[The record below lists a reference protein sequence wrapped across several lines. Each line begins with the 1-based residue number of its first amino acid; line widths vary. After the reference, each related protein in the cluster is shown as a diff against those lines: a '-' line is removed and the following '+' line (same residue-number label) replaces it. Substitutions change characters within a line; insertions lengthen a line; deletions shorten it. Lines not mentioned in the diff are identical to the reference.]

1 MATYEKVSKLQQLKD
16 TLKDMTWEERLEHL
30 WEYYKWYAIGFVA
43 VVAIIVSVICS
54 WVENSKEVLY
64 SGVTV
69 NMAITE
75 EGAAYLQDELF
86 QKLRGEDETQRVDLT
101 QHSLANLEEAKDASY
116 ALSNAM
122 KLASMITAGEVD
134 YVILDAYSLSYY
146 SSNDSFNSLE
156 ALFTPEFLAQFEGK
170 IVTFKSDDNNQEY
183 PVAIDISDM
192 PFVKKNIASVDKVYI
207 AFPGNTGRNAR
218 NVEFLEYL
226 MNWGG

>member
-1 MATYEKVSKLQQLKD
+1 MATYEKVNKWDELKK
-16 TLKDMTWEERLEHL
+16 TLKNLTWQERIEHL

-43 VVAIIVSVICS
+43 AVAVIVSLICS

-69 NMAITE
+69 NMSITE
-75 EGAAYLQDELF
+75 EGVAYLQDDLF
-86 QKLRGEDETQRVDLT
+86 QKLGGMEKTQRVDLM
-101 QHSLANLEEAKDASY
+101 QHSLANLEEAKDTSY

-122 KLASMITAGEVD
+122 KLASMITAREVD

-146 SSNDSFNSLE
+146 SGNDSFSSLE
-156 ALFTPEFLAQFEGK
+156 ELFTQEFLAQFEGK
-170 IVTFKSDDNNQEY
+170 IVTYKSDDNNQEY

-192 PFVKKNIASVDKVYI
+192 PFVKKNMASVDKVYI

-218 NVEFLEYL
+218 NAEFLEYL
-226 MNWGG
+226 LNWEG